1 MPRSSVVGVILGV
14 VFCVLL
20 LPTASGAQATT
31 ASGIAGVVRDI
42 SGGLL
47 PGATVEAASPVLI
60 ERVRAVVT
68 GGDGRYNIT
77 DLRPGTYVV
86 TFRLA
91 GFSVFVREGIVL
103 SAGFTAT
110 VNAEMR
116 LGAIEE
122 TVTVTGES
130 PLVDTQTARRQTVI
144 SSDLLNVLPSSV
156 KNLNNLVTLTPG
168 FKGNEG
174 FDITGGYTGQVGGTY
189 HGKGGTKVN
198 FDGMSIQ
205 HSLGNQGYNQNQ
217 ETVQET
223 VLSTSGITAETN
235 ADGVQINLVPKE
247 GGNTFSGSVHGLYS
261 GKRLQS
267 NNLSDALRAAGLLSV
282 TSVNY
287 VFDAGTSLG
296 GPIMKDRLWFFGSYR
311 QWGNER
317 GAAGKFYNAT
327 QGTTFYTPD
336 YSRPAFGHE
345 WMESKAIRVTWMATP
360 RNKINGFADHQRDCH
375 CPANTG
381 SGSVNAPEAFFSYQL
396 SPAGLYQL
404 TWNSPATRRLL
415 FEAGV
420 GVVEGSWPQYTQP
433 EVGPNDV
440 SMLEE
445 TTGVRFNSTAFNRFI
460 QHVPRFSQRG
470 SMSYVTGSHSFKA
483 GVQLEESK
491 SDVGTE
497 VTKNVNYTVSN
508 GVPIGITQW
517 ATPYIAYERN
527 KDFGFFA
534 QDQWTVQRLTLN
546 YGLRIEYFHGYIPE
560 QHVDATPNG
569 WVPAR
574 DFAAVKH
581 VPLWWDANPR
591 MGAAYDLFGNG
602 RTAIKAALGRFVDK
616 TSVTITQAINPI
628 TASINTVNRAWNDAN
643 GNLIPD
649 CDLAN
654 RAANGECGAM
664 ANQNFGSTRVTTNY
678 ADDMIK
684 GWGARGYN
692 WDLTTELQHQLTAGV
707 SVNVGYYRNWY
718 GNRTVTDNTLVG
730 PSDFDTFCITAPTD
744 SRLPGGGG
752 YQVCGLADIRPEKFG
767 EVNSVV
773 TQASNFGK
781 QLFVNDFFDVT
792 LNTRLGNGIVFG
804 GGVDTGRTV
813 NDQCFNV
820 DSPGAV
826 ANANVPTAL
835 LTAQVGAGVF
845 ATPTPHTAT
854 TIAGRRTCRVVMP
867 YRGQTQVKAFGSYPL
882 PGDFVVSAVFQN
894 IAGPPVTAEYSVPT
908 AQIAPSLGRNLAGG
922 ARTVVVPLV
931 QPGTMFADRMTRL
944 DLRLGKRL
952 RLTERITLQGNL
964 NVFNVFNGAAIHALN
979 TTYGGSWQ
987 VPSRTQD
994 GRMVQF
1000 SGTLIY

>member
-1 MPRSSVVGVILGV
+1 MVRESIVAVALGV
-14 VFCVLL
+14 VVCVL
-20 LPTASGAQATT
+20 LPTAALAQATT
-31 ASGIAGVVRDI
+31 ASGVAGVVRDA
-42 SGGLL
+42 SGAVL

-68 GGDGRYNIT
+68 DGEGRYNIT

-86 TFRLA
+86 TFTLA
-91 GFSVFVREGIVL
+91 GFSTFVREGIVL
-103 SAGFTAT
+103 PAGFTAT
-110 VNAEMR
+110 VNADMR
-116 LGAIEE
+116 LGALEE
-122 TVTVTGES
+122 TIRVTGES

-247 GGNTFSGSVHGLYS
+247 GSNIFSGSIHGLYS
-261 GKRLQS
+261 GKSLQS

-327 QGTTFYTPD
+327 QGSTFYTPD

-345 WMESKAIRVTWMATP
+345 WMESKAIRVTWRATP
-360 RNKINGFADHQRDCH
+360 RNKIMGFADHQRDCH

-381 SGSVNAPEAFFSYQL
+381 SGSVNAPEAFFSYHL

-404 TWNSPATRRLL
+404 TWNSPVTSKLL
-415 FEAGV
+415 FEAGM

-433 EVGPNDV
+433 EVRPGDI

-483 GVQLEESK
+483 GFQLEESR
-491 SDVGTE
+491 SNTGTE
-497 VTKNVNYTVSN
+497 VTGNVNYTVRN
-508 GVPIGITQW
+508 GVPTGITQW

-546 YGLRIEYFHGYIPE
+546 YGLRFEYFHGYIPK

-602 RTAIKAALGRFVDK
+602 RTAIKVALGRFVDK

-628 TASINTVNRAWNDAN
+628 TAAVNMVNRSWNDAN

-664 ANQNFGSTRVTTNY
+664 ANQNFGGTRVTTIY

-684 GWGARGYN
+684 GWGERGYN
-692 WDLTTELQHQLTAGV
+692 WDLTAELQHQLTGAM
-707 SVNVGYYRNWY
+707 SVNAGYYRNWY
-718 GNRTVTDNTLVG
+718 GNRTVTDNTLVT
-730 PSDFDTFCITAPTD
+730 PADFDTYCITAPKD

-752 YQVCGLADIRPEKFG
+752 YQVCGLADITPAKFG
-767 EVNSVV
+767 QVNSVV
-773 TQASNFGK
+773 TQASNFGH
-781 QLFVNDFFDVT
+781 QVFVNDFFDVT
-792 LNTRLGNGIVFG
+792 LSTRFGSGIVLG
-804 GGVDTGRTV
+804 AGVDTGRTV

-826 ANANVPTAL
+826 ATTMVPTAL
-835 LTAQVGAGVF
+835 VTAQVGGGVF
-845 ATPTPHTAT
+845 ATPNPHTAT
-854 TIAGRRTCRVVMP
+854 TINGRRTCRVVTP
-867 YRGQTQVKAFGSYPL
+867 FGGQTQVKSFGSYPL

-894 IAGPPVTAEYSVPT
+894 ISGPLVTAEYAAPT
-908 AQIAPSLGRNLAGG
+908 AEIAPSLGRNLAGG
-922 ARTVVVPLV
+922 ARTATVPLIV
-931 QPGTMFADRMTRL
+931 PGTMFADRMTRL
-944 DLRLGKRL
+944 DLRFGKRL
-952 RLTERITLQGNL
+952 RLTQRVILQGNL

-979 TTYGGSWQ
+979 TTYGGSWL

-1000 SGTLIY
+1000 SATLNY